1 MGYYVLGEVTERVRE
16 TKKDSPLQM
25 VNEDYLRVFYFD
37 RDADWHVEDRDEFFV
52 CLLGTVKFCVE
63 DKDYNLKKGDLLVIE
78 AGKRHRASSS
88 GSVLLSLEPHEESA
102 HF

>member
-1 MGYYVLGEVTERVRE
+1 MAYYVLGEFTERLIE

-25 VNEDYLRVFYFD
+25 VNEDYLKVFYFD
-37 RDADWHVEDRDEFFV
+37 RDVEWHVEDRDEFFV
-52 CLLGTVKFCVE
+52 CLWGTVTFYVE

-88 GSVLLSLEPHEESA
+88 GSVLLSLEPHEKSNR
-102 HF
+102 F